1 MATADPAADPLG
13 QTLRERPAAGLPEWF
28 PPWARRVA
36 ELYFSGTT
44 SAFVLHGNTHDF
56 VRGGDGYGT
65 LTDFLAEQLFGRW
78 DLVLYYNLGRGLAV
92 YAGRSAARQAA
103 MVEAAHRAIPALGAL
118 KPDPAQVIAALD
130 RFVRGTV
137 MAPEGKRLSA
147 AIVVDHASF
156 VFPAG
161 EPGRQSPSAA
171 AQLVTVL
178 NWASSL
184 PVKQANL
191 AFVLVDERLSDL
203 SDRLTGNPH
212 VAAVEVALPARAERE
227 HYVRALVGEREV
239 GGFSDYDVPSIAE
252 LTAGISLADVGVL
265 LRSAMDAGER
275 LDEAL
280 FRGLKKR
287 LIERQCQGLLE
298 FVEPKWTLDMLI
310 GHQPIKDRLRE
321 DAELLRRGALD
332 SMPMGYLV
340 CGPVGTGKTFLA
352 QCLAGEIGVPCVT
365 LKNFRSK
372 YVGETEG
379 NLERV
384 LSVLRAMG
392 PVVVIVDEADAALGN
407 RGQSGDSGTSSRV
420 FSMIAN
426 QMGDSRYRGR
436 IVWMLLTARPDLLP
450 IDLKRQGR
458 AEIHIPL
465 FYPTEDEE
473 LRAMFVA
480 MARKLGSR
488 VEPDDV
494 PHVPEEQRGRLSGAD
509 IEGLVGRAVR
519 ASLLAGAPAVTREA
533 LAEAVAQFLPSTQ
546 GLEKEL
552 QEIAAII
559 ECTEREFLPPAQ
571 LARVEAAGGREVLQQ
586 RLSQLKLLIE
596 GR

>member
-1 MATADPAADPLG
+1 
-13 QTLRERPAAGLPEWF
+13 
-28 PPWARRVA
+28 
-36 ELYFSGTT
+36 
-44 SAFVLHGNTHDF
+44 
-56 VRGGDGYGT
+56 
-65 LTDFLAEQLFGRW
+65 
-78 DLVLYYNLGRGLAV
+78 
-92 YAGRSAARQAA
+92 
-103 MVEAAHRAIPALGAL
+103 MVETAHRAIPVLGAL

-161 EPGRQSPSAA
+161 EPGRQSPAAA

-212 VAAVEVALPARAERE
+212 VAAVEVALPGRAERE

-298 FVEPKWTLDMLI
+298 FVEPKWTMDMLI

-519 ASLLAGAPAVTREA
+519 ASLLAGAPTVTRAA

>member
-1 MATADPAADPLG
+1 MATAEPAADPLAP
-13 QTLRERPAAGLPEWF
+13 TLRERPAAGLPEWF

-473 LRAMFVA
+473 LGRCSWPWRASWAAAWSRTTCRTFPRSSGEGSPA
-480 MARKLGSR
+480 PTSRGWWGARCAPRCWPGRRRSPARRWRRPSR
-488 VEPDDV
+488 SSCRPPRVWRRSCRRSP
-494 PHVPEEQRGRLSGAD
+494 PSSSAPSASSSLRLSSRGW
-509 IEGLVGRAVR
+509 RR
-519 ASLLAGAPAVTREA
+519 RAGARCCSSV
-533 LAEAVAQFLPSTQ
+533 SHSSS
-546 GLEKEL
+546 
-552 QEIAAII
+552 
-559 ECTEREFLPPAQ
+559 C
-571 LARVEAAGGREVLQQ
+571 
-586 RLSQLKLLIE
+586 
-596 GR
+596 